1 MSREEKTS
9 HFSTDYLGKTIPV
22 QIQRQLRK
30 ECFYGCAVCGVP
42 LLKYAHIVPYN
53 RIQALLPEN
62 MIALCPQHY
71 YKYDSGDLSESS
83 LREAKKDPHNKLQ
96 PQDAFFVESQDLT
109 INIGKCKFINTH
121 RILAVDDFDLITVTR
136 ENGKYLLLDV
146 NLFDR
151 MNSLIATI
159 SENSW
164 VAGNIAGWCID
175 YVPQKKHLN
184 IRNVQ
189 RNITFEMIMENTE
202 LYIDVMMYYNSY
214 PISVTRN
221 EISLNGSEIGIE
233 LKNSVLK
240 NYDICIAAYT

>member
-1 MSREEKTS
+1 MSREEKTR
-9 HFSTDYLGKTIPV
+9 HFSADYLGKNIPV

-30 ECFYGCAVCGVP
+30 ECLYGCAICGVP
-42 LLKYAHIVPYN
+42 LLKYAHIVPYS

-83 LREAKKDPHNKLQ
+83 LREAKKGPHNKLQ

-109 INIGKCKFINTH
+109 INIGKCKFINTP
-121 RILAVDDFDLITVTR
+121 RILAIDDFDLITVTR

-175 YVPQKKHLN
+175 YVPQKHLK

-189 RNITFEMIMENTE
+189 RNITFEMTIENTE
-202 LYIDVMMYYNSY
+202 LYIDVMMYYSSH

-240 NYDICIAAYT
+240 SYDIGIAAYT

>member
-1 MSREEKTS
+1 MS
-9 HFSTDYLGKTIPV
+9 IPV

-30 ECFYGCAVCGVP
+30 ECFYGCAICGVP
-42 LLKYAHIVPYN
+42 LLKYAHIVPYS

-83 LREAKKDPHNKLQ
+83 IHEAKKDPHNKLQ
-96 PQDAFFVESQDLT
+96 PQNEFFVESQDLT

-151 MNSLIATI
+151 LNSLIATI

-164 VAGNIAGWCID
+164 VAGNIAGWDIN
-175 YVPQKKHLN
+175 YVPQKHLN

-189 RNITFEMIMENTE
+189 RNITFEMTIENAE
-202 LYIDVMMYYNSY
+202 LYIDVMMYYNNY
-214 PISVTRN
+214 PISITRN
-221 EISLNGSEIGIE
+221 EISLNEREIGTG

-240 NYDICIAAYT
+240 NYDIGIAAYT